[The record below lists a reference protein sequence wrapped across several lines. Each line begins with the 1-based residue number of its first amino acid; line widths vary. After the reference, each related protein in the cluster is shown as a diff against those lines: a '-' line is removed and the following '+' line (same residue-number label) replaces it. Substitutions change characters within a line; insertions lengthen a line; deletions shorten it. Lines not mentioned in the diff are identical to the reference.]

1 MKEIKTL
8 MQELRQYP
16 NHLFIYPI
24 NIPNDKEDDPLQGLV
39 VCNSKGVREGYIELG
54 DRSEVV
60 VD

>member
-1 MKEIKTL
+1 MKEIRTL

-16 NHLFIYPI
+16 NHLFVYPI
-24 NIPNDKEDDPLQGLV
+24 NEPGDEEEDTLQGLM
-39 VCNSKGVREGYIELG
+39 VCNSEGRREGYIELG